1 MKLSLGSMKGIV
13 RIRVRGASTLVRIAF
28 SFLQID
34 QELKELRATFEKT
47 RDENLQLLVSSA
59 QLEERMKKS
68 REK

>member
-13 RIRVRGASTLVRIAF
+13 RIRVSGASTLVRIAF
-28 SFLQID
+28 SFLQTD

-59 QLEERMKKS
+59 QLEERVKKS
-68 REK
+68 RER